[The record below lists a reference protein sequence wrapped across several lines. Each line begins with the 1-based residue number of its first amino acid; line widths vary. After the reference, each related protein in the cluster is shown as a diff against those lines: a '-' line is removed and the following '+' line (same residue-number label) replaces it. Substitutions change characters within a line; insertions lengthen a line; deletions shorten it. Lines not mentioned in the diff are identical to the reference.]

1 MVVRVRQEWAEWGG
15 RGAAEKENYPEREA
29 LRLRWALLAAAATA
43 LLLAAAA
50 ALARRL
56 PDPLSRAN
64 GSEHRFIAEIAHE
77 HLVNLTSI
85 GPRVAGS
92 YENEVLAVGVVVA
105 AVKRIAATASPHNRV
120 EFDVHTASG
129 AFPLAF
135 IDGMSHLYRDVQSV
149 VVRVRGAGAR
159 PARSALLLNCHYDT
173 VPDSPG
179 ASDDAAGC
187 AVVLETLRALAA
199 APRALRHDVL
209 ALLNGAEENVL
220 QASHAFV
227 TRHRWARAARAFVN
241 IEACGSGGREVLFQ
255 AGPGEPWL
263 VEVYAAAAPHP
274 FASSLAQEL
283 FQSGLIPADTD
294 FRIFRDF
301 GNLSGVDLAWSS
313 NGYVYHTRLDTADR
327 IPAAALQRTG
337 DNVLALAHGL
347 LGGEWLELAAER
359 GASQPV
365 FFDVMGLWV
374 VSARAPA
381 ALAAAALTAAL
392 VLARLLLSARDAQRE
407 LSLDAR
413 AWRRAVWRAGAGAAA
428 GAGAG
433 ACAAALAAGALH
445 AAGARLAFYAR
456 PALLAPLYALPALAA
471 AWGAGAALWARR
483 RGAAR
488 LLRGAWAARAAGD
501 ALAALQAA
509 ALAAGAAAGLRSAF
523 LPLLWA
529 LPGAAAALAAGALRA
544 GARAR
549 LLAAAAAAALPAAQT
564 GYLAL
569 ASLDMFVPIMGRA
582 GTSPL
587 PPDVLMALTV
597 AALAMTAFCWVQPL
611 VIAARR
617 PARLIYW
624 MAAVSGATALL
635 VAAGVPGAPYSAER
649 PQRVMVFHT
658 RRTVHARLAP
668 PRHELLY
675 WIPELDA
682 NTPRSLAGLVEGAA
696 EARAGSAEECA
707 RFPYCG
713 APYYLPVLSL
723 VARGHWL
730 PAAAPPAP
738 AAGLVAALHTS
749 AHNATVQML
758 HVNVTGPHHIV
769 MIVAPAAGA
778 RLGAPLGGP
787 GGGGAGGA
795 AGGWAGGA
803 TPQRGPLWRDAAGAL
818 RDTYFFAMHDAR
830 KPGPWV
836 LQLPIEHTFTE
847 APAEW
852 AALSLAGHSLSTRGP
867 ALERL
872 LAALPAW
879 TAPTGW
885 SVDLH
890 LYSV

>member
-456 PALLAPLYALPALAA
+456 PALLAPLYALPGVDGADGGRSRHDGLLLGAAARDRRSPPRALDILDGGGVRGDGAAGGGGRAGRAVQRRAAAARHGVPHAPHRARAPRAAAPRAALLDPRAGRQHAALARRPRGGCGGGA
-471 AWGAGAALWARR
+471 RRLGGGVRAVPVLRRAVLPAGAVAGGARPLAARR
-483 RGAAR
+483 RAAR
-488 LLRGAWAARAAGD
+488 ARRRPRRRAAHLRAQRHRADAPRERHRSASYRDDRGARGGRAAGRAAGRAGRRRGGRRGGRLGGRRDAAARAA
-501 ALAALQAA
+501 LARRGGRAA
-509 ALAAGAAAGLRSAF
+509 RHLLLRHARRSQ
-523 LPLLWA
+523 
-529 LPGAAAALAAGALRA
+529 
-544 GARAR
+544 ARA
-549 LLAAAAAAALPAAQT
+549 L
-564 GYLAL
+564 G
-569 ASLDMFVPIMGRA
+569 
-582 GTSPL
+582 
-587 PPDVLMALTV
+587 V
-597 AALAMTAFCWVQPL
+597 AA
-611 VIAARR
+611 
-617 PARLIYW
+617 
-624 MAAVSGATALL
+624 
-635 VAAGVPGAPYSAER
+635 
-649 PQRVMVFHT
+649 
-658 RRTVHARLAP
+658 
-668 PRHELLY
+668 
-675 WIPELDA
+675 
-682 NTPRSLAGLVEGAA
+682 
-696 EARAGSAEECA
+696 
-707 RFPYCG
+707 
-713 APYYLPVLSL
+713 
-723 VARGHWL
+723 
-730 PAAAPPAP
+730 
-738 AAGLVAALHTS
+738 
-749 AHNATVQML
+749 
-758 HVNVTGPHHIV
+758 
-769 MIVAPAAGA
+769 
-778 RLGAPLGGP
+778 
-787 GGGGAGGA
+787 
-795 AGGWAGGA
+795 
-803 TPQRGPLWRDAAGAL
+803 
-818 RDTYFFAMHDAR
+818 TY
-830 KPGPWV
+830 
-836 LQLPIEHTFTE
+836 
-847 APAEW
+847 
-852 AALSLAGHSLSTRGP
+852 
-867 ALERL
+867 
-872 LAALPAW
+872 
-879 TAPTGW
+879 
-885 SVDLH
+885 
-890 LYSV
+890 